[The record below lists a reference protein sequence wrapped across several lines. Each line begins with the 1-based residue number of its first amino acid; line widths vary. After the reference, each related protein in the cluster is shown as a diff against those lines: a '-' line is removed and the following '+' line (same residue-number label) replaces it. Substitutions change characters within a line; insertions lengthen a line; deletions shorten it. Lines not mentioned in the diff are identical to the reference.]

1 MLNNVNYINLTSR
14 LLTRPVSVRLWS
26 AVVLQKVFLR
36 RGWHSLHIQHPGV
49 TGINWYF
56 KVQDALRGTRV
67 SDRGINELIWLLP
80 STFPMKEQ
88 LINIDIVVPKRPI
101 NGRMTSVL
109 HPSVLSPCCCSSTL
123 SLMNTASW
131 FSAILHFIY
140 VWLTCRWELQLC
152 NMDQNLCFSRWEEFG
167 IFWWVKIFGLC
178 FHSEK

>member
-14 LLTRPVSVRLWS
+14 LPGFCTSLIDGGFAESLFATRLALTSYS
-26 AVVLQKVFLR
+26 TSR
-36 RGWHSLHIQHPGV
+36 RDR
-49 TGINWYF
+49 GINWYF

-80 STFPMKEQ
+80 STFQMKER

-109 HPSVLSPCCCSSTL
+109 HPSVPSPCCCSSTL

-140 VWLTCRWELQLC
+140 LWLTCRWELQLY

-167 IFWWVKIFGLC
+167 IFWWVKIFSLC

>member
-26 AVVLQKVFLR
+26 TVVLQKVFMR

-80 STFPMKEQ
+80 STFQMKEQ

-109 HPSVLSPCCCSSTL
+109 HPSVPSPCCCSSTL
-123 SLMNTASW
+123 SLMNTA
-131 FSAILHFIY
+131 
-140 VWLTCRWELQLC
+140 CRWELQLY